1 VLGLASVPPLEL
13 RWEPNDNRD
22 AITKQVSNP
31 LQAQLHPIENGLEN
45 GFGPPEPAQIEAATC
60 QSDTP
65 ITVADI
71 TVASFTGGGYFNT
84 ALGGVNATSG
94 DTPVNP
100 FDLAVFS
107 PTSVAGLNQSLPGTS
122 AVAGTPGT
130 PGGVGG
136 TLAAGAAD
144 LGSGAGGAK
153 GSATGGGTR
162 PLERAAAVSHASGP
176 LLAIGLGGL
185 ALLALL
191 AEGDRRMMRSAH
203 ARLAFE
209 SEE

>member
-1 VLGLASVPPLEL
+1 
-13 RWEPNDNRD
+13 
-22 AITKQVSNP
+22 
-31 LQAQLHPIENGLEN
+31 LEN
-45 GFGPPEPAQIEAATC
+45 GFPGEPAQLAAATC

-71 TVASFTGGGYFNT
+71 TIASFTGGGYFNT

-100 FDLAVFS
+100 YTLAPFA
-107 PTSVAGLNQSLPGTS
+107 PTSVAGLNQTLAGTA

-130 PGGVGG
+130 AGALTSGTSGSAASVGG
-136 TLAAGAAD
+136 GGGGAAG
-144 LGSGAGGAK
+144 STGG
-153 GSATGGGTR
+153 GGGTR
-162 PLERAAAVSHASGP
+162 PLERAGAVSHASGP

-191 AEGDRRMMRSAH
+191 AEGDRRMMRRAH
-203 ARLAFE
+203 RHLAFD